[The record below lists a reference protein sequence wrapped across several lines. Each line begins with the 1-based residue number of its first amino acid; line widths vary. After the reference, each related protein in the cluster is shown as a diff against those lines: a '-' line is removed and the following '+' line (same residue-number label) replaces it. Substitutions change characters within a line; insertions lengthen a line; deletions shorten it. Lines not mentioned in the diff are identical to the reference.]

1 MRIIKIEAYPNGAH
15 ANQTTSAEITVP
27 EGWAVIPDE
36 MVCENF
42 PFGTITVADGI
53 VTSWTPGTV
62 PEPEPEPVDPTSN
75 EQLRADIDYIA
86 VMSGIDL

>member
-1 MRIIKIEAYPNGAH
+1 MRIVKIEAFPNGSH
-15 ANQTTSAEITVP
+15 ANQTTSTEIPVP

-42 PFGTITVADGI
+42 PFGTLTVSDGI

-62 PEPEPEPVDPTSN
+62 PEPTPEPVDPTSN
-75 EQLRADIDYIA
+75 AQLRADIDYIA